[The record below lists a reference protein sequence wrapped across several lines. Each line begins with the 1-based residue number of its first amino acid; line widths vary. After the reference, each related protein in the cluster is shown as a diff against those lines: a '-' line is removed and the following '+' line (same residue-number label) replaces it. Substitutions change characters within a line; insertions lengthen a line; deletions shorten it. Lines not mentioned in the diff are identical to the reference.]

1 MAFPQLGRMIGLAM
15 FHGFIWGMS
24 VDICFARMQSMDL
37 SSLSL
42 ATSAIHLALAPA
54 FLLSAVVTLLGAI
67 AGRLARNVDR
77 MRYLQG
83 QLLDEKGIP
92 KVLAAHYR
100 KELREFRFRGRLGT
114 SAIFADVLS
123 GVLVCLSILELFGHV
138 IAERVVMPNLVIVT
152 FASGLLFF
160 LASLLLILVE
170 VVIAY
175 RSASWDVPLQHEES
189 WRSQQEPQ

>member
-1 MAFPQLGRMIGLAM
+1 M

-37 SSLSL
+37 SSLSS

-123 GVLVCLSILELFGHV
+123 GVLVCLSILELFGYV
-138 IAERVVMPNLVIVT
+138 IAERVVTPNLVIVT

-175 RSASWDVPLQHEES
+175 RSASWDVPLEVAREICT
-189 WRSQQEPQ
+189 EG